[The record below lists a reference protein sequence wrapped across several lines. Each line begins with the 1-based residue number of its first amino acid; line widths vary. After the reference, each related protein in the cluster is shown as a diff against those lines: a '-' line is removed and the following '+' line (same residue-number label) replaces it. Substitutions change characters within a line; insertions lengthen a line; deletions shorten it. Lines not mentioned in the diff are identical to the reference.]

1 VKSASLA
8 EMAETAE
15 SEGSEAEIP
24 TERPA
29 RRPGA
34 LWRAAAGAW
43 HVPAGLYYLLRNP
56 SLWPLAILPAF
67 LCGLLGVGGLFG
79 GMFLFPRIQTA
90 LAMDHTRAAPWLDL
104 LLTLTLGV
112 GVLAAGAAL
121 GLALALLLAAPLL
134 DQLSRRT
141 EARLRGR
148 VEESAHGLRW
158 EIGQSLRTA
167 LYFLAVMPIIFLL
180 GLVPLLGPFLS
191 ALWGGLALSFQFT
204 EAPLARRGLGF
215 HDRRLWH
222 QRWLAES
229 LGFGLAALFVFLIPF
244 ANLLLGP
251 ALAIGG
257 TMLVLDLEPERV
269 AASAPPAPP
278 VEPAPPSPLEAPL
291 A

>member
-1 VKSASLA
+1 
-8 EMAETAE
+8 MADLAE
-15 SEGSEAEIP
+15 SEGSEPRIPAEK
-24 TERPA
+24 PA

-56 SLWPLAILPAF
+56 SFWPLAILPAF
-67 LCGLLGVGGLFG
+67 LCALFVVGGLFG

-121 GLALALLLAAPLL
+121 GLAVALLLAAPLL
-134 DQLSRRT
+134 EQMSRRT
-141 EARLRGR
+141 EARLRGHL
-148 VEESAHGLRW
+148 EESAHGFGW
-158 EIGQSLRTA
+158 EIGQSLKTA
-167 LYFLAVMPIIFLL
+167 LYFLAVMPIVFLL

-191 ALWGGLALSFQFT
+191 ALWGGIALSFQFT

-215 HDRRLWH
+215 HDRRVWH

-229 LGFGLAALFVFLIPF
+229 LGFGLAALFVFLVPF

-257 TMLVLDLEPERV
+257 TMLVLDLDPGRV
-269 AASAPPAPP
+269 AEPAPPAPP
-278 VEPAPPSPLEAPL
+278 VEPAPPSPVEAPL